1 VQASNSA
8 GSTTKSLSITIN
20 APAPTGTAPTITTS
34 SLASGTVG
42 TTYSQTLTATGT
54 GPITWGLANGAL
66 PAPLSLS
73 SSGAITGTPT
83 ATGTATF
90 TVQAT
95 NSLGTATATLSIVI
109 NPIINTTPSNS
120 SGPYGSFD
128 TPINNTTGIAGEIAV
143 TGWALDS
150 VGVAKVD
157 IWREPVGNE
166 PVASNGFVYIGDAV
180 FVAGARPDVVA
191 AYPNVPFNYR
201 AGWGYLMLTT
211 GLPNNGGSPGP
222 GNGTYRLHAIA
233 YNTAG
238 TAVDLGTR
246 TITVDNAHATKPFG
260 TIDAPLQGG
269 TLSGTVIN
277 FGWALTPQPYMIP
290 ADGSTIAV
298 TVDGQVVGHP
308 VYNQYRG
315 DIATSFPAY
324 ANSNGAVGYFYL
336 DTTTLTNGVHN
347 IGWLVHDNAGR
358 TNGLGSRYF
367 TVLNSGAGAAAA
379 PQAAALPGVT
389 GGVRLRRGYDLNT
402 APQLLTPETDGT
414 LLVEV
419 EELGRIELQVGATE
433 GYLLVN
439 GERSPLPIGS
449 SLNAGVFYWQLG
461 PGFLGDFDMVFLS
474 NQSDGSA
481 LEIPAR
487 VHVRAGTEP
496 TVARTWLQ

>member
-1 VQASNSA
+1 M
-8 GSTTKSLSITIN
+8 
-20 APAPTGTAPTITTS
+20 
-34 SLASGTVG
+34 
-42 TTYSQTLTATGT
+42 
-54 GPITWGLANGAL
+54 
-66 PAPLSLS
+66 
-73 SSGAITGTPT
+73 
-83 ATGTATF
+83 
-90 TVQAT
+90 
-95 NSLGTATATLSIVI
+95 
-109 NPIINTTPSNS
+109 
-120 SGPYGSFD
+120 
-128 TPINNTTGIAGEIAV
+128 
-143 TGWALDS
+143 
-150 VGVAKVD
+150 
-157 IWREPVGNE
+157 
-166 PVASNGFVYIGDAV
+166 
-180 FVAGARPDVVA
+180 AGARPDVVA

-233 YNTAG
+233 HNTAG

-461 PGFLGDFDMVFLS
+461 PGFLGDFDLVFLS
-474 NQSDGSA
+474 NQSDGSVQ
-481 LEIPAR
+481 EIAAR
-487 VHVRAGTEP
+487 VHVRAGTET